1 MDSLGR
7 REGGTRPA
15 SRRYADPTSFL
26 MPAQRWA
33 ADREELAVTF
43 GRPLD
48 ATRRLAELEA
58 DQHAQ
63 LQRLQ
68 AAIDAGDGVRLHAG
82 RVVIDPVTADP
93 VDAGTQRL
101 ATELTARLPRLEL
114 TELLLDVDA
123 WTQSSTHLTHAA
135 GATPQMSQLAERQ
148 HAAVIYRSPPR
159 YGARRSE
166 QVRVGPTS
174 GEYRTRARPAL
185 RRA

>member
-48 ATRRLAELEA
+48 ATGRLAELEA

-101 ATELTARLPRLEL
+101 ATELTAACR
-114 TELLLDVDA
+114 A
-123 WTQSSTHLTHAA
+123 WT
-135 GATPQMSQLAERQ
+135 
-148 HAAVIYRSPPR
+148 SPP
-159 YGARRSE
+159 AC
-166 QVRVGPTS
+166 
-174 GEYRTRARPAL
+174 RAWSSPSCCSMSTPGRNPAL
-185 RRA
+185 T